1 MLLGAA
7 TLWVLVHQRV
17 RGFSVLY
24 RSDSFLALPQYLR
37 NISRRVNDTNDLQ
50 RFCLRMIRNPVIPV
64 GLHKPRSATAVK
76 LGLQNRR
83 KSSHGMCAD
92 YPGSTLNGRRPCGEA
107 RAGLQY

>member
-50 RFCLRMIRNPVIPV
+50 RIYLRMVHKSNPIIPV
-64 GLHKPRSATAVK
+64 RLPKPEAQRQGDYVFKIHESLHTACSLTIRAARSTAGV
-76 LGLQNRR
+76 L
-83 KSSHGMCAD
+83 S
-92 YPGSTLNGRRPCGEA
+92 
-107 RAGLQY
+107 

>member
-50 RFCLRMIRNPVIPV
+50 RFYLRMVHKSNPIIPV
-64 GLHKPRSATAVK
+64 GLHKP
-76 LGLQNRR
+76 
-83 KSSHGMCAD
+83 
-92 YPGSTLNGRRPCGEA
+92 EA
-107 RAGLQY
+107 QRQGD